1 MIDALN
7 ARGQQIGQIEI
18 LAGIVPYLSLPGALA
33 DVDVIHWIDNT
44 SALAALMKG
53 YSGVTDSARLVHIF
67 HAWNF
72 SAHARVWWE
81 YVPTKANPSDLPS
94 RQDLSQEVW
103 EVAPGVTSTP
113 VSAVLPPLDR
123 WSDPA
128 GWTRQAQFVV
138 EDWALVEA
146 EDESDA

>member
-1 MIDALN
+1 
-7 ARGQQIGQIEI
+7 
-18 LAGIVPYLSLPGALA
+18 
-33 DVDVIHWIDNT
+33 
-44 SALAALMKG
+44 MKG
-53 YSGVTDSARLVHIF
+53 YSGVTDSARLVQVF

-72 SAHARVWWE
+72 GAHARVWWE

-94 RQDLSQEVW
+94 RQDPSQEVW

-128 GWTRQAQFVV
+128 GWARQAQFVV
-138 EDWALVEA
+138 EDWALVEPPA
-146 EDESDA
+146 VPTPSATDDDVSAWEQSVCMPRAATPPRADVEVEVEAPPVDVATPGWWTRREL